1 MSLLGK
7 FTKKDLP
14 KKQSFDLPQSL
25 IDLFD
30 SYISY
35 GKEKGIEID
44 KNELAVLCFNETFS
58 KEKDF
63 QNWLKTN
70 VQKAS

>member
-14 KKQSFDLPQSL
+14 KKQSFELPQSL
-25 IDLFD
+25 INLID
-30 SYISY
+30 SYIGY
-35 GKEKGIEID
+35 ANEKGIEIN
-44 KNELAVLCFNETFS
+44 KNELAVLCFNETFV